1 MTKLN
6 YEVQPLFV
14 EPVFRADVGHA
25 IDKDQIEYIKKLKM
39 VQNKSNLISEDLYIF
54 EDPKLKSIKD
64 AVNEA
69 LAEYAKVVMGIS
81 NELYVTQ
88 SWSLINNTNM
98 GMHGHSHSNSLVSGA
113 LYFTDMPEPVASMIF
128 DRHTEYQ
135 QLQLDPDNDK
145 QNLYN
150 TKMNIVTPKKG
161 ELVMFSSRLQ
171 HFVQANMAK
180 SPRYSISF
188 NTFIRGKLG
197 DLREVN
203 ELTL

>member
-1 MTKLN
+1 MSKLN
-6 YEVQPLFV
+6 YEVHPLFV
-14 EPVFRADVGHA
+14 EPVFRADIGNA
-25 IDKDQIEYIKKLKM
+25 ISQEQVDYIKKLKM
-39 VQNKSNLISEDLYIF
+39 VQNKTNLISENLYIF
-54 EDPKLKSIKD
+54 EDPKLKSIKE
-64 AVNEA
+64 AVEEA
-69 LAEYAKVVMGIS
+69 LSEYARVVMGIS

-88 SWSLINNTNM
+88 SWSLINNQNM

-113 LYFTDMPEPVASMIF
+113 LYYTDMPEPVASMIF
-128 DRHTEYQ
+128 DRHTQYQ
-135 QLQLDPDNDK
+135 QIQLDPDNDK

-188 NTFIRGKLG
+188 NAFVRGKLG

-203 ELTL
+203 ELVL